1 MLVTDTTQT
10 TTTARSDDTFLVD
23 FATTT
28 TYYSFISAI
37 YIMTS
42 ESKYHRLTQHQ
53 PEIRVLKHSQFI
65 SHPHRKS

>member
-10 TTTARSDDTFLVD
+10 TTIARSDDTFLVD
-23 FATTT
+23 FVTT

-42 ESKYHRLTQHQ
+42 ESEYHQLTQHE
-53 PEIRVLKHSQFI
+53 PESRVLKHSQFI
-65 SHPHRKS
+65 SHSHGKS